1 MDCPSQTHALAAYFA
16 LMRELPHLFEN
27 RGPDSIEIL
36 SDPADIA
43 AAQEAAAQARRA
55 RGLDTGDL
63 RAGVLARDPY
73 MIVLRDAVRFPD
85 GSLGLYNRIVEARSI
100 AVLPLL
106 DGRPVLLRIFR
117 HGLRDWS
124 LEFPRG
130 GCEGGETSE
139 QAARRE
145 VREEIGA
152 QIDELVPLGRF
163 TPGGSSLTI
172 GADFFAARIGATG
185 APDRA
190 DGIAAIEVMS
200 VADVETLI
208 RDSAI
213 IDGFTLSIFLRA
225 RLLGIV

>member
-1 MDCPSQTHALAAYFA
+1 MDRPSQTHALAAYFA

-27 RGPDSIEIL
+27 RGPGSIEIL

-200 VADVETLI
+200 VADVEMLI

>member
-1 MDCPSQTHALAAYFA
+1 MDRRSQPPVLAAYFA
-16 LMRELPHLFEN
+16 LMQEMPHLFEN
-27 RGPDSIEIL
+27 RGPGSIEIL
-36 SDPADIA
+36 CDPAAIA
-43 AAQEAAAQARRA
+43 AAQEAAAQARRG
-55 RGLDTGDL
+55 RGLDTCDL
-63 RAGVLARDPY
+63 RVGMLARDPY
-73 MIVLRDAVRFPD
+73 MIMLRDAVRFPD

-106 DGRPVLLRIFR
+106 DNRPVLLRIFR

-130 GCEGGETSE
+130 GCEAGETSE

-152 QIDELVPLGRF
+152 DIDELIPLGRF

-172 GADFFAARIGATG
+172 GADFFAARITATG

-190 DGIAAIEVMS
+190 DGIEAIAVMTVVEVEKLIRKAAIF
-200 VADVETLI
+200 
-208 RDSAI
+208 
-213 IDGFTLSIFLRA
+213 DGFTLSIFLRA

>member
-200 VADVETLI
+200 VADVEMLI